1 MCWFDCF
8 IGWFSFSFFLF
19 FFGLHRRRRC
29 RRCRRCCCCCYCYC
43 CSASEMWLLFLISL
57 YRRAGGRSLC
67 GGHCDVIVA
76 ALSVSFFGDSGTILQ
91 SLSLS
96 LSFNHWILDSFH
108 ERGTRFWNS
117 LLRAIKRFHLGID
130 LPSDRVEYEIKKY
143 FSASVRL
150 EMSTVR

>member
-29 RRCRRCCCCCYCYC
+29 RRCRRCCCCCCCYCYC

-96 LSFNHWILDSFH
+96 HLTIGSWILS
-108 ERGTRFWNS
+108 TREGLVSGILCCVQSSDFIWELICHLIVLNMK
-117 LLRAIKRFHLGID
+117 LRNI
-130 LPSDRVEYEIKKY
+130 
-143 FSASVRL
+143 SAPVSV
-150 EMSTVR
+150 